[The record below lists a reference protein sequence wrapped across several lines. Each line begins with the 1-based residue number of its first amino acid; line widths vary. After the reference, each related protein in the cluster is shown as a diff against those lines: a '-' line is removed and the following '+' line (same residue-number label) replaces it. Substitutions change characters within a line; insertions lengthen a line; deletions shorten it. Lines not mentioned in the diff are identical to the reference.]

1 MSLTQKTT
9 QWYISKNALPYWC
22 ILAVDI
28 VNVILFYI
36 VGYYCIYGG
45 MGVVTHF
52 WPKMGYV
59 ALVALFHVIFF
70 RIFHTYSNVIRY
82 STFLDLRDVLYA
94 NLCASAIAVIIRLAF
109 ASDNAYYPGL
119 RVIFFACCF
128 ATACMCAWR
137 ILVKTIFDTHNIS
150 VNAKPTFI
158 YGAREGA
165 VSIIKG
171 IRNKKNSKYN
181 IKGLISPDDLVTPG
195 SYVAGIQV
203 YANTPKLLAV
213 MESEH
218 VKNVIVSPLYINE
231 FREDDNFINSLVSA
245 GIRIYMPQEDMV
257 WDGAS
262 PLTAS
267 VLHQIKIEDL
277 LPRDKIEIDMESI
290 AKQLTGKKIMITGA
304 AGSIGNEIV
313 RQVAEFKPREMILID
328 QAETP
333 MHDVRRM
340 MAQDFP
346 EITAHT
352 IVTSISKARRMEQV
366 FSHYRPDYV
375 FHAAAYKHVPMMED
389 NPSEAVQNN
398 IYGTH
403 VIADLAVKYGTSKFV
418 MISTDKAVNPTNVMG
433 CSKRICEIYCQSLNS
448 EIAKSDSTIKQVNG
462 EKAITQFVTTR
473 FGNVLGSNGS
483 VIPIFREQ
491 IAKGGPVTVT
501 HPDIIRYFMLIP
513 EACKLVLEAGT
524 FGKGG
529 EIFVFDMG
537 KPVKIV
543 DLAKRMIAYS
553 NVPGVEIKFTG
564 LRDGEKLFEEV
575 LSDSETTLPTIHPKI
590 RIAKVREY
598 SYAEALHNEERLL
611 EASFTYDDMS
621 VVKIMKEIV
630 PEFKSRHSK
639 YEELDK

>member
-1 MSLTQKTT
+1 M
-9 QWYISKNALPYWC
+9 SKNALPYWC
-22 ILAVDI
+22 ILAVDVI
-28 VNVILFYI
+28 NVIIFYI
-36 VGYYCIYGG
+36 LGYYCIYGG
-45 MGVVTHF
+45 TGVVVHF
-52 WPKMGYV
+52 WPKMGYI
-59 ALVALFHVIFF
+59 ALVAFFHVIFF

-94 NLCASAIAVIIRLAF
+94 NLCASVVAATIRIAF
-109 ASDNAYYPGL
+109 SSPYGDYPGL
-119 RVIFFACCF
+119 RVILFACCF
-128 ATACMCAWR
+128 ATAGMCTWR
-137 ILVKTIFDTHNIS
+137 ILVKTIFDTHGIS

-171 IRNKKNSKYN
+171 IRNKKNSNYN
-181 IKGLISPDDLVTPG
+181 IKGLITPDDLVTPG
-195 SYVAGIQV
+195 SYVAGIRV
-203 YANTPKLLAV
+203 YANTPKLLAI

-218 VKNVIVSPLYINE
+218 IKNVIVSPLYINE

-245 GIRIYMPQEDMV
+245 GIRIYMPQEDMA
-257 WDGAS
+257 WDGTS
-262 PLTAS
+262 PLAAS

-277 LPRDKIEIDMESI
+277 LPRDKIEIDMEAI
-290 AKQLTGKKIMITGA
+290 GKQLAGKKIMITGA
-304 AGSIGNEIV
+304 AGSIGSEMV
-313 RQVAEFKPREMILID
+313 KQVAEFRPKEMILID

-340 MAQDFP
+340 MAQLFP

-448 EIAKSDSTIKQVNG
+448 EIVKPDSTIKQANG

-491 IAKGGPVTVT
+491 IAKGSPVTVT

-543 DLAKRMIAYS
+543 DLAKRMISCS
-553 NVPGVEIKFTG
+553 NIPGIEIKFTG

-598 SYAEALHNEERLL
+598 SYAEALKNEERLL
-611 EASFTYDDMS
+611 EASFSYDDMS
-621 VVKIMKEIV
+621 VVKIMKEVV

>member
-128 ATACMCAWR
+128 ATTCMCAWR
-137 ILVKTIFDTHNIS
+137 ILVKTICDTHNIS

-245 GIRIYMPQEDMV
+245 GIRIYMPQEDMA

-304 AGSIGNEIV
+304 AGSIGSEIV
-313 RQVAEFKPREMILID
+313 RQVAEFKPKEMILID

-340 MAQDFP
+340 MSQDFP

-448 EIAKSDSTIKQVNG
+448 EIAKPDSTIKQVNG